1 MSSDNNATNLRLI
14 SSNGGGPQRNAPLD
28 ALGFVQT
35 VTATLDLDAVIER
48 INEHL
53 AEHLGHSGWI
63 FTSDQGENWQGGEID
78 RHRIEYALRYNGTD
92 LGSLALMRGRRFDDQ
107 EQALVESV
115 LGLAAPAL
123 HNAWRFRRLRA
134 NLERDE
140 LTGLGNRRAFEAQG
154 EQWLSDCLRQGRSL
168 SLLTVDLDHFK
179 QLHDRFG
186 HTVGD
191 EILREVASALRD
203 STRQSDL
210 CVRMG
215 GEEFLVLLPGADLRA
230 GMECAE
236 RIRQAIARIRVAARA
251 EEGAPVAS
259 DGVATITASV
269 GVSTLGRHT
278 TLQSLYQKADEAL
291 YAAKA
296 SGRDR
301 VLAGH

>member
-1 MSSDNNATNLRLI
+1 MSTDNNATNLRLI
-14 SSNGGGPQRNAPLD
+14 SSNGGGPQRNTPLD

-35 VTATLDLDAVIER
+35 VTATLDLGGVIER

-53 AEHLGHSGWI
+53 AGHLEHSGWV
-63 FTSDQGENWQGGEID
+63 FTSDEDETWQGGEID
-78 RHRIEYALRYNGTD
+78 RHRIEYALSYNGTD
-92 LGSLALMRGRRFDDQ
+92 IGTLALLRGRRFDDQ
-107 EQALVESV
+107 EQALVESI

-140 LTGLGNRRAFEAQG
+140 LTGLGNRRAFEVQG
-154 EQWLSDCLRQGRSL
+154 EQWLADCLRQDRPL
-168 SLLTVDLDHFK
+168 SLLAVDLDHFK
-179 QLHDRFG
+179 QLNDRFG

-191 EILREVASALRD
+191 EVLREVARTLREA
-203 STRQSDL
+203 TRQSDL
-210 CVRMG
+210 SIRMG

-230 GMECAE
+230 GMDCAE
-236 RIRQAIARIRVAARA
+236 RIRQAIDRIRVPARA
-251 EEGAPVAS
+251 EDGAPTAS

-269 GVSTLGRHT
+269 GVSSLGRHT

>member
-1 MSSDNNATNLRLI
+1 MNSDNNATNLRLI

-35 VTATLDLDAVIER
+35 VTATLELGSVIDR

-53 AEHLGHSGWI
+53 AGHLEHSGWI
-63 FTSDQGENWQGGEID
+63 YSTDDGEIREGGELD
-78 RHRIEYALRYNGTD
+78 RHRIEYALSYNGTD
-92 LGSLALMRGRRFDDQ
+92 LGSLVLMRGRRFDDQ
-107 EQALVESV
+107 EQALVESI

-140 LTGLGNRRAFEAQG
+140 LTGLGNRRAFEIQG
-154 EQWLSDCLRQGRSL
+154 EQWLADCLRQDRPL
-168 SLLTVDLDHFK
+168 SLLAVDLDHFK
-179 QLHDRFG
+179 QLNDRFG

-191 EILREVASALRD
+191 EVLREVARTLRE

-215 GEEFLVLLPGADLRA
+215 GEEFLVVLPGADLRA
-230 GMECAE
+230 GMDCAE
-236 RIRQAIARIRVAARA
+236 RIRQAIGGVRVDARGEEDAA
-251 EEGAPVAS
+251 VDS
-259 DGVATITASV
+259 DGVAAVTASI
-269 GVSTLGRHT
+269 GVAALGRHT
-278 TLQSLYQKADEAL
+278 TLQSLYQTADEAL
-291 YAAKA
+291 YAAKT

-301 VLAGH
+301 VLARH